1 MAGNESTRDTDPY
14 SALAVGYDLVM
25 KHVDYDVWAAYVHQL
40 LTRHGDGAIDTVLE
54 LGCGTGSFA
63 LHLQPLG
70 NYTYIGTDR
79 SPQMV
84 RVAQIK
90 ADEAG
95 QDIRFEQLDFTS
107 FDVSRTVDAVVLLYD
122 GLNYLLERGQV
133 RSMMTSAYEALR
145 PGGMFCFDQSTPA
158 NSIRHGH
165 DFEDAGEADGF
176 AFVRHSTYDAEER
189 LHTTT
194 FDITVDD
201 QHYHEEHVQRAYARG
216 EIRALIDE
224 VGFDVLAAYDN
235 FSDAAATDE
244 SERIHWIVQRP
255 SKAA

>member
-1 MAGNESTRDTDPY
+1 
-14 SALAVGYDLVM
+14 M

-40 LTRHGDGAIDTVLE
+40 LTRHGDDATDLVLE

-63 LHLQPLG
+63 LQLQPLG
-70 NYTYIGTDR
+70 DYTYIGTDR

-90 ADEAG
+90 AEDAG
-95 QDIRFEQLDFTS
+95 KDIRFEQLDFTS
-107 FDVSRTVDAVVLLYD
+107 FDVSRSVDAVVLLYD
-122 GLNYLLERGQV
+122 GLNYLLEPHQV
-133 RSMMTSAYEALR
+133 RSMMTSVQAALR
-145 PGGMFCFDQSTPA
+145 PGGIFCFDQSTPA

-176 AFVRHSTYDAEER
+176 AFVRHSEYDPETR

-201 QHYHEEHVQRAYARG
+201 RHYHEEHVQRAYSRS
-216 EIRALIDE
+216 EIRALIDK
-224 VGFDVLAAYDN
+224 VGFEQLAAYDN
-235 FSDAAATDE
+235 FSSDAATAD
-244 SERIHWIVQRP
+244 SERIHWVVRRP
-255 SKAA
+255 EETE

>member
-1 MAGNESTRDTDPY
+1 MAPPANDAPPY

-40 LTRHGDGAIDTVLE
+40 LTQHGDGAIDLVLE

-63 LHLQPLG
+63 LQLQPLG
-70 NYTYIGTDR
+70 AYTYIGTDR

-84 RVAQIK
+84 RVARIK
-90 ADEAG
+90 AEEAKK
-95 QDIRFEQLDFTS
+95 DIRFEQLDFTS
-107 FDVSRTVDAVVLLYD
+107 FDVSRSVDAVVLLYD
-122 GLNYLLERGQV
+122 GLNYLLEREQV
-133 RSMMTSAYEALR
+133 RSMMASVVDALR
-145 PGGMFCFDQSTPA
+145 PGGLFCFDQSTPA

-176 AFVRHSTYDAEER
+176 AFVRHSAYDAEER

-201 QHYHEEHVQRAYARG
+201 QHYHEEHVQRAYTRS
-216 EIRALIDE
+216 EIRGLIDE
-224 VGFDVLAAYDN
+224 VGFEHLAAYDN
-235 FSDAAATDE
+235 FSAEPATDD
-244 SERIHWIVQRP
+244 SERIHWVVRRP
-255 SKAA
+255 DDAD